1 MKTALKSA
9 STAIRR
15 LFWLYQI
22 RSLEI
27 TIHGQSECIDLVVD
41 RLLEARII
49 AARHHTRRELAKARA
64 EYNALL
70 PVGQRRIWKMA

>member
-9 STAIRR
+9 STALRR

-27 TIHGQSECIDLVVD
+27 TIHGQSECLDLVVD

-49 AARHHTRRELAKARA
+49 AARQIGRA
-64 EYNALL
+64 H
-70 PVGQRRIWKMA
+70 V

>member
-1 MKTALKSA
+1 MKTALKTL

-27 TIHGQSECIDLVVD
+27 TIHGQTSTLDYIAD
-41 RLLEARII
+41 RILEARII

>member
-9 STAIRR
+9 STALRR

-27 TIHGQSECIDLVVD
+27 TIHGQSECLDLVVD

-49 AARHHTRRELAKARA
+49 AARHHTRCELAKARA

>member
-9 STAIRR
+9 STALKR

-27 TIHGQSECIDLVVD
+27 TIHGQTTTLDYITD
-41 RLLEARII
+41 RMLEARII
-49 AARHHTRRELAKARA
+49 AARHHTRCELAKARA

-70 PVGQRRIWKMA
+70 PVGKRRIWKMA

>member
-1 MKTALKSA
+1 MKTGLKTA
-9 STAIRR
+9 STAARR

-27 TIHGQSECIDLVVD
+27 TIHGQTSTLDYITD
-41 RLLEARII
+41 RMLEARII
-49 AARHHTRRELAKARA
+49 AARHMAKRELAKARA

-70 PVGQRRIWKMA
+70 PVGQRRTWRMA